1 MSFPFRRRSR
11 NEFKHIAHGLIP
23 AATVAP
29 RSAVPRTPPPRSP
42 NPSPERPRSALAAA
56 ILMTSLTGRTV
67 AIPQPR
73 QRSYS
78 ENDSTYIEESST
90 IDPYATARDLG
101 LEQNWKEYGARQ
113 NIVSPVM
120 SSDFDDEGTDEEMSD
135 IEREHAVN
143 ISEKKVEMLSHEPIY
158 SLPIKNKK
166 ESILP
171 LIANELSSQR
181 ADLLNSPALSGP
193 EEQEEESIN
202 GIGDPSASPSPPP
215 PTKQISKRP
224 LGQNQKA
231 EIEKKPNKETIEPDG
246 GHILIKGP
254 AIPSVCE
261 AEQLR
266 ARNLYL
272 SDENQAL
279 SDKLQELKQQI
290 KAMRIK
296 LKEVKNEKRD
306 LSQSM
311 KKQQTEAD
319 AAELA
324 SLREQAQELV
334 DENDALKT
342 TVYRLNVEL
351 SRYQTK
357 FRPLLKEEKVKL
369 GSLPQKGP
377 PPPWLLDMKYLSP
390 LLLAYE
396 DRMREKDDLIIS
408 FEEEVKNFKT
418 RVKKVVEENKQLHRE
433 LQGNRAISNPE
444 WQLIQAQARLVLEEN
459 QTLMEQLQL
468 EQSKAKETERNH
480 LMEISR
486 LTKQMTVL
494 EGKNKNQEED
504 LLELQKQQEVSRSK
518 YDELRTNMEGRI
530 AAEEH
535 VAMVNELKSQMQH
548 KQDTSKIEEKDLMD
562 KIATLQLQKK
572 SLLLER
578 NDLLADN
585 KILDAEVETVKKSNR
600 KLQRKLGQLKQQLE
614 DALEKEVAA
623 HQYLAN
629 IITLAENISL
639 ERDELMQV
647 AKSLK
652 SEKQSF
658 FNKMLEGN
666 VRLGKLEELVKVYKK
681 KAAGKLQDISHRLS
695 EQEEDFAG
703 KAVQYQREMRHL
715 QRLLQDRQETLDEV
729 LQQKRQVEGE
739 LEVIWESTSN
749 ENKQMKEL
757 LHNALMHNKWNT
769 SETSQVFQHSP
780 VNEFGFAYCDVNAS
794 PREDDPIK

>member
-78 ENDSTYIEESST
+78 ENDSTYMEESST

-101 LEQNWKEYGARQ
+101 LEQNWKEYRARQ

-120 SSDFDDEGTDEEMSD
+120 SFNFDDEDTEEEMSD

-143 ISEKKVEMLSHEPIY
+143 ISEKKEEMQSHEPIY
-158 SLPIKNKK
+158 SLPLKKKK
-166 ESILP
+166 ETILP
-171 LIANELSSQR
+171 EIASKLSSQR
-181 ADLLNSPALSGP
+181 AELLNSPTMSGP
-193 EEQEEESIN
+193 EQQEEESID
-202 GIGDPSASPSPPP
+202 GRVDPSASPP
-215 PTKQISKRP
+215 PTKQTSERP
-224 LGQNQKA
+224 LEQNQGRETKQ
-231 EIEKKPNKETIEPDG
+231 KQNKEIIKSDG
-246 GHILIKGP
+246 SLTLNKDP
-254 AIPSVCE
+254 VIPSMNE

-279 SDKLQELKQQI
+279 SNKLQELKNQI

-306 LSQSM
+306 LSQSI
-311 KKQQTEAD
+311 KRQQTDAE

-334 DENDALKT
+334 DQNDALKT

-357 FRPLLKEEKVKL
+357 FRPLLKDEKVKL

-396 DRMREKDDLIIS
+396 DRMREKDDLLIS

-418 RVKKVVEENKQLHRE
+418 RVKKVVEENKQLHNE
-433 LQGNRAISNPE
+433 LQGKRDITNAE
-444 WQLIQAQARLVLEEN
+444 WQLIQAQAKLVLEEN
-459 QTLMEQLQL
+459 QTLMEQLQV
-468 EQSKAKETERNH
+468 EQAKAKETERNH
-480 LMEISR
+480 LMEVTR
-486 LTKQMTVL
+486 LTKQMMVL
-494 EGKNKNQEED
+494 EGKNQSREEE
-504 LLELQKQQEVSRSK
+504 LLEFQKQQEVLRSK
-518 YDELRTNMEGRI
+518 YDELKANMEGKV

-535 VAMVNELKSQMQH
+535 VAMVNELKSQIQH
-548 KQDTSKIEEKDLMD
+548 IQDKSKREEKDLID

-578 NDLLADN
+578 NNLLADN
-585 KILDAEVETVKKSNR
+585 KILDAEGETVKKLNR
-600 KLQRKLGQLKQQLE
+600 KLQRKLGHLKQQLE

-652 SEKQSF
+652 TEKHSF

-666 VRLGKLEELVKVYKK
+666 VRLEKLEELVKVYKK

-715 QRLLQDRQETLDEV
+715 QRLLQDRQQTLDEV
-729 LQQKRQVEGE
+729 LQQKRYFI
-739 LEVIWESTSN
+739 LCSN
-749 ENKQMKEL
+749 AVPSGTDLQSRFRSVNPCTAIHENL
-757 LHNALMHNKWNT
+757 L
-769 SETSQVFQHSP
+769 Q
-780 VNEFGFAYCDVNAS
+780 
-794 PREDDPIK
+794 IKNHLNDL